1 MPNAPLNEIHPFNVG
16 VKRQNSNTP
25 AVPKTTEPVK
35 NSLSSKRSKSS
46 SSKSNSKKSKQHT
59 GGGGVGGVEEDDELM
74 PPEAYNSNEGELK
87 PLLNEQAGGESSS
100 ELDLANIRM
109 EENPAAI
116 ESSRTD
122 SIDSTSSMLNQNVES
137 VRDSLN
143 SLSNT
148 PTNNTPSQH
157 FNQND

>member
-35 NSLSSKRSKSS
+35 NSLSSKRSKSN

-59 GGGGVGGVEEDDELM
+59 VGGGGGGGEEDDELM
-74 PPEAYNSNEGELK
+74 PPEAYNSNEGEAK

-100 ELDLANIRM
+100 ELDSANIKM
-109 EENPAAI
+109 DENPAAI